1 MYFCYNLQPSS
12 VTLLRSVI
20 RLCELHQGLS
30 TSSLKERRGWRQ
42 VVESAESEEA
52 GSAGRAADGD
62 GDGRASQVVEISHL
76 TPTIHSLAVY
86 DTVKYRTSYGSKPT
100 AWDQL
105 LTFSMLVSI

>member
-30 TSSLKERRGWRQ
+30 TSSLKELWFSCQRGWRQ

-62 GDGRASQVVEISHL
+62 GDGRASQVVEISTQH
-76 TPTIHSLAVY
+76 
-86 DTVKYRTSYGSKPT
+86 
-100 AWDQL
+100 
-105 LTFSMLVSI
+105 

>member
-1 MYFCYNLQPSS
+1 M
-12 VTLLRSVI
+12 
-20 RLCELHQGLS
+20 
-30 TSSLKERRGWRQ
+30 
-42 VVESAESEEA
+42 VESAESEEA

-62 GDGRASQVVEISHL
+62 GDGRASQVVEISHP

-105 LTFSMLVSI
+105 LTFSMLVSIWEVG